1 MSLALI
7 EELINGDEV
16 GHDTLGVWDWYG
28 DEVFNVQHCR
38 YTNFPVNDKRTFTK
52 YVISKYLH

>member
-38 YTNFPVNDKRTFTK
+38 YTNFPVMTREPSLN
-52 YVISKYLH
+52 VISKYLH

>member
-28 DEVFNVQHCR
+28 DEVFNV
-38 YTNFPVNDKRTFTK
+38 
-52 YVISKYLH
+52 